1 MYTGFEPISHIS
13 YLRQKIL
20 PIELIETHIYFI
32 TLLKN

>member
-1 MYTGFEPISHIS
+1 MQGLNTYLISLIWDK
-13 YLRQKIL
+13 KIL